1 METKKTNTGLTYGL
15 IAGLALVVFTLILY
29 VIGVESFLGPLAW
42 LSYVI
47 IIVVAILAGLRQRKL
62 NGGYLEFSQ
71 ALKVTFTVF
80 ALGLLIQTVFNYL
93 LMNYID
99 TAFRDALTQQTME
112 KMEEMLRRF
121 GASEDDIE
129 KAIAQGSSSDSYALK
144 NIFLGYGVMC
154 IVYFIVA
161 LIISAI
167 IKRRPNN
174 FENTFNQ

>member
-1 METKKTNTGLTYGL
+1 
-15 IAGLALVVFTLILY
+15 
-29 VIGVESFLGPLAW
+29 
-42 LSYVI
+42 
-47 IIVVAILAGLRQRKL
+47 
-62 NGGYLEFSQ
+62 
-71 ALKVTFTVF
+71 
-80 ALGLLIQTVFNYL
+80 
-93 LMNYID
+93 
-99 TAFRDALTQQTME
+99 
-112 KMEEMLRRF
+112 MEEMLRRF